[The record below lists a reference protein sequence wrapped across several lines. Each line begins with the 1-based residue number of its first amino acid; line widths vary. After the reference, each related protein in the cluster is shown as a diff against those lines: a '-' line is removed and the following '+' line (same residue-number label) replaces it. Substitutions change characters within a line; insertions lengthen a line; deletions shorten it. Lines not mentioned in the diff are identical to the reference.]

1 MSKQFNSGEWN
12 GFYIEK
18 NRAGKGWM
26 HLYLSFENG
35 EIKGEGT
42 DYVGPWVA
50 KGKYDESTGQCAWVK
65 QYLNK
70 HQVEYQGICGENGI
84 EGKWT
89 LPFSTGPFHIWPRS
103 MTHLNELYL
112 RDEMPVNNR
121 PIGESVVDSML
132 LNTTSLE
139 DII

>member
-1 MSKQFNSGEWN
+1 MNKQFTSGEWN

-18 NRAGKGWM
+18 HRTGKGWM
-26 HLYLSFENG
+26 HLYLTFENG

-50 KGKYDESTGQCAWVK
+50 SGKYDESTGHCAWVK

-70 HQVEYQGICGENGI
+70 HKVSYEGICGENGI
-84 EGKWT
+84 QGQWALT
-89 LPFSTGPFHIWPRS
+89 MSSGPFHIWPRS

-112 RDEMPVNNR
+112 RDEAPAMSGG
-121 PIGESVVDSML
+121 IDSIDVDSIL
-132 LNTTSLE
+132 LSTNSLDE
-139 DII
+139 IV

>member
-1 MSKQFNSGEWN
+1 MSALGWPKENTTN
-12 GFYIEK
+12 L
-18 NRAGKGWM
+18 RAVA
-26 HLYLSFENG
+26 
-35 EIKGEGT
+35 
-42 DYVGPWVA
+42 VG
-50 KGKYDESTGQCAWVK
+50 VK

-84 EGKWT
+84 EGKWK
-89 LPFSTGPFHIWPRS
+89 LPFSSGPFHIWPRS

-112 RDEMPVNNR
+112 RDEMPAGGPV
-121 PIGESVVDSML
+121 GESIVDSML